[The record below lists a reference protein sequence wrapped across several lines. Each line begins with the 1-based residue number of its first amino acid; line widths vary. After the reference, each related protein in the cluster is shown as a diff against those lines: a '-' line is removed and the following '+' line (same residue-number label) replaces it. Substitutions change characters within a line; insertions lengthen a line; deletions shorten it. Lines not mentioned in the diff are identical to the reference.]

1 MNREDD
7 YASLMSVYRS
17 LETMHEWRG
26 WHWWPDADP
35 FEVCVGCILVQ
46 NTMWSNVERAIER
59 LKTAN
64 ALTPAAMAA
73 LSPDRLEEL
82 IRPSGQYRQK
92 ALKLRAFLALGEAHG
107 GFEALMRIEP
117 VTLRVVLLDCFGIG
131 PETADA
137 MICYAARQPAFA
149 ADAYSMRLFGRL
161 GLGPV
166 ESKDYHTWQRWVIAG
181 LDGPTLDDWSER
193 DLLARYHALIVMHCK
208 HLCLKNRPKCGECS
222 LLPVCSHG
230 RSLNPRVGILSPT
243 AEGQG
248 RTGVPGLPLQTKRR
262 QQ

>member
-1 MNREDD
+1 MNRDQAPVVEIYHALD
-7 YASLMSVYRS
+7 A
-17 LETMHEWRG
+17 MHSWRG

-46 NTMWSNVERAIER
+46 NTMWTNVERAVER
-59 LKTAN
+59 LVAAN
-64 ALTPAAMAA
+64 ALTPAAMAVLPHA
-73 LSPDRLEEL
+73 ELEEL

-92 ALKLRAFLALGEAHG
+92 ALKLRAFLDLAERHG
-107 GFEALMRIEP
+107 GFEALMAMDAAALRP
-117 VTLRVVLLDCFGIG
+117 TLLGCFGIG

-166 ESKDYHTWQRWVIAG
+166 DSRDYHVWQRWVLGALEG
-181 LDGPTLDDWSER
+181 AAPDGWAPR

-208 HLCLKNRPKCGECS
+208 HLCLKNRPKCGECM
-222 LLPVCSHG
+222 LA
-230 RSLNPRVGILSPT
+230 PRCT
-243 AEGQG
+243 
-248 RTGVPGLPLQTKRR
+248 VPGAVG
-262 QQ
+262 